1 MTLFVAMR
9 MSGINQK
16 IAVRIIDKLISHLE
30 RWYRIIDSSFLSD
43 ELKDAYKSMVA
54 DRVKRLENKG

>member
-1 MTLFVAMR
+1 

-16 IAVRIIDKLISHLE
+16 IADRIIDKLISHLE

-43 ELKDAYKSMVA
+43 ELKHACKSMVA
-54 DRVKRLENKG
+54 DRVKHLEK